1 MRLLLLAALLPT
13 LLSAAS
19 INEPILLDAIAQVE
33 TGNRDLVG
41 KAFERG
47 PFQMLPS
54 ICARVGGHDR
64 RAALRWLHIVE
75 ADLGRRGVEVSPW
88 SCSMSWNAGV
98 RCVAEG
104 RAPVL
109 TYLYALRVTDLYRD
123 HLPAAPTRATHLL
136 SPPMFVIPSHL

>member
-1 MRLLLLAALLPT
+1 MRPLLLAALLPT
-13 LLSAAS
+13 LLSAAP

-54 ICARVGGHDR
+54 ICARVGGHDK
-64 RAALRWLHIVE
+64 RAALKWLHIVE
-75 ADLGRRGVEVSPW
+75 ADLGRRGIEVSAW

-104 RAPVL
+104 RAPVS
-109 TYLYALRVTDLYRD
+109 TYLYAQRVLTLYLD
-123 HLPAAPTRATHLL
+123 HLPAIPTRAAHPF
-136 SPPMFVIPSHL
+136 SPPMFVIPSHP